1 MAVLRR
7 KTKAKKAQLEASA
20 AADEARQAANEAA
33 EAVRDLAQAVAA
45 QVRDLGLDAKAA
57 ETVKKVTSSD
67 AYGKA
72 QKKASEAGRKAQV
85 KATDASRKAQVKAS
99 EVSRKVA
106 ETDSFATAAENASKT
121 SAAALTGL
129 GTWLA
134 AGDRGEKLGIA
145 PAKKRRSGGWFLALL
160 GIGVGYGIGV
170 LTAPRQGSELRDQ
183 LADNARQ
190 FNGSGGGVTSIDG
203 DRGVLAPS
211 GDPVLAD
218 KVRTRLGEDPR
229 TSDAPSLN
237 INVVD
242 GTVVVRGP
250 QDGVDADAVR
260 EVVSSVD
267 GVTAVDL
274 ELGSTA

>member
-1 MAVLRR
+1 MAVLRK

-20 AADEARQAANEAA
+20 AAAEARRAAQESAV
-33 EAVRDLAQAVAA
+33 AVRDLAQALAT
-45 QVRDLGLDAKAA
+45 QIKDLGLDERAA
-57 ETVKKVTSSD
+57 ETVKRVKASD

-72 QKKASEAGRKAQV
+72 QA
-85 KATDASRKAQVKAS
+85 KAT

-106 ETDSFATAAENASKT
+106 ENESFAATSENAAKQ

-134 AGDRGEKLGIA
+134 TGPMGDKLGITT
-145 PAKKRRSGGWFLALL
+145 AKKSKGGGGWFLALL
-160 GIGVGYGIGV
+160 GVGVGYGIGI
-170 LTAPRQGSELRDQ
+170 LTAPREGREMREQ
-183 LADNARQ
+183 LANRSSQ
-190 FNGSGGGVTSIDG
+190 WNGGGDVTSIDG
-203 DRGVLAPS
+203 DPGVLAPS

-229 TSDAPSLN
+229 TSDLPSLN

-250 QDGVDADAVR
+250 AADVDESAVR

-274 ELGSTA
+274 ELGSTSA

>member
-1 MAVLRR
+1 MAVLRK

-20 AADEARQAANEAA
+20 AAAEARRAAQESAV
-33 EAVRDLAQAVAA
+33 AVRDLAQALVT
-45 QVRDLGLDAKAA
+45 QIKDLGFDERAA
-57 ETVKKVTSSD
+57 ETVKRVKASD
-67 AYGKA
+67 TYGKA
-72 QKKASEAGRKAQV
+72 QAR
-85 KATDASRKAQVKAS
+85 AT

-106 ETDSFATAAENASKT
+106 ENDSFAAASENAAKQ
-121 SAAALTGL
+121 SAAALTAL

-134 AGDRGEKLGIA
+134 TGPRGDKLGITT
-145 PAKKRRSGGWFLALL
+145 AKKSKGGGWFLALL
-160 GIGVGYGIGV
+160 GVGVGYGIGI
-170 LTAPRQGSELRDQ
+170 LTAPREGREMREQ
-183 LADNARQ
+183 LVSRSSQWN
-190 FNGSGGGVTSIDG
+190 GGGDVTSIDG
-203 DRGVLAPS
+203 DPGVLAPS

-229 TSDAPSLN
+229 TSDLPSLN

-250 QDGVDADAVR
+250 ADVDESAVR

-274 ELGSTA
+274 ELGSTSA